1 MARPRAWLGTSGE
14 QNLFDVQRTS
24 LLQSSSP
31 ALCRGQ
37 RLHEYNCELSAISNR
52 IPDTTSTTDL
62 AFLRLHRLVISHCH
76 KFHGHEHRFV
86 IYVVSLLCQRKRIR
100 RTVHCVHTSRRTLLR
115 TSPTTATTAY
125 SSDTLA
131 YTTRGRDPGLGRAVV
146 PVFGEVPSREG
157 EVDFGEFDDD
167 VPAWVLAAQGAA
179 SVGSLFIS

>member
-14 QNLFDVQRTS
+14 QNLLDVRRTS

-37 RLHEYNCELSAISNR
+37 RSYESNRELSAISDG
-52 IPDTTSTTDL
+52 ISDPACTTDI
-62 AFLRLHRLVISHCH
+62 AFVRLYCLSVSHCH

-86 IYVVSLLCQRKRIR
+86 LHVVSLLCQRKRIR

-115 TSPTTATTAY
+115 TSPAGATTPHPGN
-125 SSDTLA
+125 TLTHTA
-131 YTTRGRDPGLGRAVV
+131 RGRDSGLGRAVV
-146 PVFGEVPSREG
+146 PVLGEIPSRKG
-157 EVDFGEFDDD
+157 EIDLGEFDDD
-167 VPAWVLAAQGAA
+167 VSAWVLAAQSAA